1 MNCFK
6 KHYIYKISSKLL
18 FVFLL
23 INISFF
29 AVKIKE
35 IKLELI
41 ELYFKKEYKYFCC
54 YSGIMKKE
62 NLYAREF
69 VQYYHK
75 LGVDQFFIGDNNDV
89 GTEKL
94 MDVLNDYVE
103 NGIVE
108 ITNLMGKPRSINFHR
123 DFIKFSYNRHKSEC
137 NWFII
142 DDIDEFLTFT
152 DKNMTIKSYLA
163 NKVFDKCDVIKIN
176 WLIYGDNELVNYDRR
191 TMVERFTKPDYS
203 NIHNVFIKSIVR
215 GDILEPLWVL
225 NANAHGPNRK
235 KRLCNS
241 LGQKIRYTSC
251 SLIPP
256 IWNVSYI
263 KHFRTKTAEEY
274 AYKLLRGYPHG
285 GLKINHLIDIFF
297 MDNKYSDEK
306 LEVLEKILNMT
317 FEKYHK
323 KK

>member
-1 MNCFK
+1 
-6 KHYIYKISSKLL
+6 
-18 FVFLL
+18 
-23 INISFF
+23 
-29 AVKIKE
+29 
-35 IKLELI
+35 
-41 ELYFKKEYKYFCC
+41 
-54 YSGIMKKE
+54 MKKE

-89 GTEKL
+89 GSEKL
-94 MDVLNDYVE
+94 MDVLNDYVD

-108 ITNLMGKPRSINFHR
+108 ITNLMGKPRSRNFHR

-142 DDIDEFLTFT
+142 DDIDEFLAFT

-297 MDNKYSDEK
+297 MDNKYSNEK

-323 KK
+323 KNEQKI